1 MAFSLS
7 FCDVAPRL
15 YKNRKNVSFNTRIVQ
30 DLYLGFRTRFSVVA
44 ICWSRDMSKI
54 IFIALLVVSS
64 LSLGDNHEK
73 SETEKLNAWFE
84 VKYEEEL
91 MMSPLSLTFQGRKDR
106 YNEID
111 DMSEAT

>member
-1 MAFSLS
+1 
-7 FCDVAPRL
+7 
-15 YKNRKNVSFNTRIVQ
+15 
-30 DLYLGFRTRFSVVA
+30 
-44 ICWSRDMSKI
+44 MSKI

>member
-1 MAFSLS
+1 
-7 FCDVAPRL
+7 
-15 YKNRKNVSFNTRIVQ
+15 
-30 DLYLGFRTRFSVVA
+30 
-44 ICWSRDMSKI
+44 MSKI

-91 MMSPLSLTFQGRKDR
+91 MMSPL
-106 YNEID
+106 
-111 DMSEAT
+111 A